1 MVSVN
6 PYSVQPQAYSQNRE
20 TTAFRED
27 SGVKERLQ
35 TTRPF
40 GTSTS
45 PTESATEKNYSKQ
58 QLVAE
63 SKLPE
68 LSTAQG
74 NRRGSLLDLSV

>member
-6 PYSVQPQAYSQNRE
+6 PYSVQTQTYSQNRE

-40 GTSTS
+40 GTSVS
-45 PTESATEKNYSKQ
+45 PSESSTEKNYTKQ
-58 QLVAE
+58 QSFADA
-63 SKLPE
+63 KLPE
-68 LSTAQG
+68 ITAGQG